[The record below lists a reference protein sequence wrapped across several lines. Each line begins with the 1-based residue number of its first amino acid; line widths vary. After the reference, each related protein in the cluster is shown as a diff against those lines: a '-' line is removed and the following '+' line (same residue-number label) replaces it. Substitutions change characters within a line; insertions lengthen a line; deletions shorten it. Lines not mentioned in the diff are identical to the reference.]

1 MRVIAGSARGARL
14 KVPAGDAVRPTG
26 DRERERLFAVIE
38 PWLREADC
46 LDLFAGSGAL
56 GIEALSRGARSCV
69 FVERARRA
77 CEAVRTNLERT
88 GLSGRAE
95 LLAASASSALARL
108 GARGRR
114 FDVVFLDP
122 PYDRPE
128 LLVGAL
134 ETLDTLGLVAPDGL
148 VAAEHRRGGLELP
161 AGWEAGRS
169 LESGASAILLCR
181 PREVAD
187 DPC

>member
-1 MRVIAGSARGARL
+1 MRVIAGSAGGIRL
-14 KVPAGDAVRPTG
+14 AAPSGDAVRPTG

-77 CEAVRTNLERT
+77 RRSVRSNLEKT
-88 GLSGRAE
+88 GLAERAE
-95 LLAASASSALARL
+95 VLGARASAALARL
-108 GARGRR
+108 GSEERR
-114 FDVVFLDP
+114 FDLVFLDP
-122 PYDRPE
+122 PYDRPD
-128 LLVGAL
+128 LLRAAL
-134 ETLDTLGLVAPDGL
+134 ETLLTLRLVKSEGL
-148 VAAEHRRGGLELP
+148 VAAEHRRGELELP
-161 AGWEAGRS
+161 DGWQGGRS
-169 LESGASAILLCR
+169 LESGESVIRLCR
-181 PREVAD
+181 PREVAA